1 MVIEVITLKKSLL
14 IIILLPILFPLF
26 SLDVLA
32 LSYDTNRYYWDC
44 DSIVGPVE
52 DCLKKRIIPLQYYPF
67 IGISLIVITG
77 WFFYYI
83 RKKRKPSK

>member
-1 MVIEVITLKKSLL
+1 VNALKKSICIVTVLL
-14 IIILLPILFPLF
+14 ILFPLF

-52 DCLKKRIIPLQYYPF
+52 DCLKKRVIPLQYYPF
-67 IGISLIVITG
+67 IGIGLIAITG
-77 WFFYYI
+77 WFFNYI